1 MPLLFSRTDKS
12 RIAEWWWTVDR
23 SILAGLFAIITFGVM
38 LVTAASPAVAN
49 RIDVTEGHFILK
61 HMIFLVPSVVLMLA
75 LSFCQ
80 PRTIWRIA
88 TLVMAGGLFM
98 MLLVPFIGAETKGA
112 QRWISLGF
120 VSIQPSE
127 FIKPAFAIIAAW
139 LISRQKENPAFK
151 GYIYGMGLF
160 LIIITLLLQQPD
172 FGMTFVITCMFMAQ
186 IFLAGLPFRYLFV
199 LLLIGLA
206 GLALVYSSFDHVKSR
221 IDRFLSP
228 ETTGGN
234 YQVERSIEAFQSGGL
249 WGTGPGQ
256 GVVKMSIPD
265 SHADFIFAVGG
276 EELGVF
282 FITLLVLIYGF
293 VVIRGFRNLHDSHDL
308 FVILACGGLLSMFA
322 LQAFVHMGSNLHL
335 LPTKGMTLP
344 FISYG
349 GSSLLSMG
357 FAMGAVLS
365 LTRRKARRTI
375 AKSGFSPKWPS
386 PSMAN

>member
-1 MPLLFSRTDKS
+1 MSLLFSRTDKS

-23 SILAGLFAIITFGVM
+23 SMLAALFAIIGFGVM

-61 HMIFLVPSVVLMLA
+61 HMIFLFPSVLLMIG

-80 PRTIWRIA
+80 PKMIWRIA
-88 TLVMAGGLFM
+88 TLVLAGSLFLM
-98 MLLVPFIGAETKGA
+98 FLVPFVGAETKGA

-120 VSIQPSE
+120 FSVQPSE

-139 LISRQKENPAFK
+139 LISRQKETPTFK
-151 GYIYGMGLF
+151 GYIYCMGLF
-160 LIIITLLLQQPD
+160 LVIITLLLQQPD
-172 FGMTFVITCMFMAQ
+172 FGMTFVLTCMFMAQ
-186 IFLAGLPFRYLFV
+186 VFLAGLPFRYLFV
-199 LLLIGLA
+199 FLLIGLA

-228 ETTGGN
+228 AAGEN
-234 YQVERSIEAFQSGGL
+234 YQVERSLEAFQSGGL

-256 GVVKMSIPD
+256 GAVKMSIPD

-282 FITLLVLIYGF
+282 FITILILIYGF
-293 VVIRGFRNLHDSHDL
+293 VVLRGFKNLQDSHDL

-322 LQAFVHMGSNLHL
+322 LQAFVHMGSNVHL

-375 AKSGFSPKWPS
+375 AKTGFSPKWRAPTL
-386 PSMAN
+386 AG